1 MKNSILLKKYY
12 FLIYSTV
19 SPLPL
24 FNTKHIQKY
33 IPLIKI
39 ISIVFISSI
48 VVKAQESIGSFSV
61 IENRTNG
68 VPTTSSTSKFDLYTD
83 RIVIFDKKV
92 VEFPLTDFRKVV
104 SDNKQAVFT
113 FNFNYASCMLEIYDG
128 QEYNLTIVTKKKV
141 ETFKGYGSGFN
152 ASINQIK
159 EEEQILD
166 FTPITP
172 LVGEPEPSPQPEKVE
187 AANLNDIFSKGK
199 AVYSPIIIKESEYSE
214 EERKLLNLGY
224 NFLPGANLTL
234 MRNVEREKE
243 NEKMKTVALAIIGLI
258 IIGVVIFIFNQNK
271 ESLGKAD
278 SKIKSIDEN
287 ELKANL
293 NTNNLNNS
301 CIAEIDD
308 NTLKQKLGL

>member
-1 MKNSILLKKYY
+1 ML
-12 FLIYSTV
+12 
-19 SPLPL
+19 
-24 FNTKHIQKY
+24 
-33 IPLIKI
+33 
-39 ISIVFISSI
+39 FISTI
-48 VVKAQESIGSFSV
+48 VVKAQESLGSFSV

-113 FNFNYASCMLEIYDG
+113 FNFNYANCMLEIYDG
-128 QEYNLTIVTKKKV
+128 QEYNLTIATKKKV

-152 ASINQIK
+152 ASSNQLNVAGLPPIQDSL
-159 EEEQILD
+159 EQTAIEQKVLTED
-166 FTPITP
+166 
-172 LVGEPEPSPQPEKVE
+172 EMVE
-187 AANLNDIFSKGK
+187 ALAADIRPYQDPTKYNAKTYNLSD
-199 AVYSPIIIKESEYSE
+199 YSE
-214 EERKLLNLGY
+214 EERKFLDLGY
-224 NFLPGANLTL
+224 KFLPGTDLTV
-234 MRNVEREKE
+234 MRNNEREEK
-243 NEKMKTVALAIIGLI
+243 NEKMKNVALAIISLI

-287 ELKANL
+287 KLKQNL
-293 NTNNLNNS
+293 KTNNLDNS
-301 CIAEIDD
+301 SITEIDD